1 MEHMYYNQTMKTITL
16 KNRIT
21 VALLAAVMMVSVL
34 AGCQTKASVVK
45 RPEGSSRGTVLHAE
59 FQ

>member
-1 MEHMYYNQTMKTITL
+1 MKTITL

>member
-1 MEHMYYNQTMKTITL
+1 MYYNQTMKIIAL
-16 KNRIT
+16 KNRIAA
-21 VALLAAVMMVSVL
+21 ALLAAVIVASVL

-59 FQ
+59 YQ